1 MSIEEWMIRDMYEN
15 DGYVMKCFLFVIVFL
30 LISFISTSAQGV
42 AKVNPVNVGLLLIEQ
57 PSVTKMKSIC
67 EYYDL
72 SEEPEE
78 DGSEVYSFPD
88 GSKVEFKVEMMGERR
103 YPTVK
108 VFTGES
114 HSSISKKLSDCG
126 YRKVSDGYVKGSKF
140 EHRRTRCRVS
150 GGAKS
155 VLTFTKEYNAIE

>member
-1 MSIEEWMIRDMYEN
+1 
-15 DGYVMKCFLFVIVFL
+15 MKRFLFVLVSIL
-30 LISFISTSAQGV
+30 LSYTVGFAQGV
-42 AKVNPVNVGLLLIEQ
+42 AKVNPVNMGLLLMEQ
-57 PSVTKMKSIC
+57 PSVEKMKSIC

-72 SEEPEE
+72 SEESEK
-78 DGSEVYSFPD
+78 DGFEVYSFPD
-88 GSKVEFKVEMMGERR
+88 GSRVEFKVEEMEERR

-108 VFTGES
+108 VITSEKQAV
-114 HSSISKKLSDCG
+114 ISKNLSDCG

-155 VLTFTKEYNAIE
+155 VLTFTKEYNSLE